1 MLGKARQYGSHQG
14 QAPHHD
20 PMRQKVNRVSFNIGQ
35 RLALGFG
42 ILLAM
47 LAAAAFIA
55 ALQFKDIGHINE
67 RIITLDWRKAEAAGL
82 VNATTRTNA
91 RLTMALLITND
102 ADRVQRIN
110 QSIDENKRLIDEAL
124 ATLDQLVYLPKGRE
138 LLADIKQ
145 KRRLFVASFNKVRGL
160 VSDGQ
165 RAQATEVMNNE
176 TLPAIDA
183 LQAPITALSDF
194 QRQVVTEGNAEVQG
208 RIQQAQT
215 LMYTLAVLGMLAG
228 VFAARL
234 ISRSITRPLNQA
246 VDLAQRVAAGDLSSQ
261 LDVQGRDE
269 LAQLLRALQ
278 DMNGSLTQIVSRVRQ
293 GSDTISTATSEIA
306 SGNLDLSQRTE
317 EQASSL
323 QQIAA
328 SLEQLTATVQQ
339 NMESGRYANQIASSA
354 ADVALK
360 GGGVVSQVVHTMEA
374 INTSSGKIADII
386 GLIDGIAFQTN
397 ILALNAAVEAAR
409 AGEQGRGFAVVAAE
423 VRSLAGRSAEAA
435 KEIKS
440 LIETS
445 VGNVQQGCRLVEQ
458 AGGTMDEIVVS
469 VRRVADIMSDL
480 THAAQDQS
488 AGISQI
494 SQAMGQ
500 MDQVTQGNAALV
512 EQAAAAA
519 QSLEHQARSLVE
531 SVNVFKLEDA
541 RLLQAA

>member
-1 MLGKARQYGSHQG
+1 MLGMAGQHGSHQG
-14 QAPHHD
+14 QVPHHD
-20 PMRQKVNRVSFNIGQ
+20 PKRHNVNRVSISIGQ

-55 ALQFKDIGHINE
+55 AQQFKGIGHINE

-91 RLTMALLITND
+91 RLTMALLITDD
-102 ADRVQRIN
+102 AARIQRIN
-110 QSIDENKRLIDEAL
+110 QSIDQNKRLIDEAL
-124 ATLDQLVYLPKGRE
+124 ATLDQLVYLPKGRA
-138 LLADIKQ
+138 LLADIKE
-145 KRRLFVASFNKVRGL
+145 KRRHFVASFTQVRQL
-160 VSDGQ
+160 VNDGQ
-165 RAQATEVMNNE
+165 RAQATEVMNTE
-176 TLPAIDA
+176 TLAAIDA

-194 QRQVVTEGNAEVQG
+194 QRQVVTEGNAEVQA
-208 RIQQAQT
+208 RIQQAQA
-215 LMYTLAVLGMLAG
+215 LMYALAGLVVLAG
-228 VFAARL
+228 VVAARL

-246 VDLAQRVAAGDLSSQ
+246 VDLAQRVAAGDLSSHV
-261 LDVQGRDE
+261 DVQGHDE
-269 LAQLLRALQ
+269 LARLLRALQ
-278 DMNGSLTQIVSRVRQ
+278 DMNGSLTQIVSHVRQ

-323 QQIAA
+323 QEIAA

-374 INTSSGKIADII
+374 INTSSSKIADII

-409 AGEQGRGFAVVAAE
+409 AGEQGRGFAVVASE

-458 AGGTMDEIVVS
+458 AGSTMDEIVVS
-469 VRRVADIMSDL
+469 VRRVADIMNDL

-531 SVNVFKLEDA
+531 SVNVFKLEDGQ
-541 RLLQAA
+541 LFQAA

>member
-1 MLGKARQYGSHQG
+1 MPGKARQHGSHQG
-14 QAPHHD
+14 LVPHHD
-20 PMRQKVNRVSFNIGQ
+20 PERHKVNRVSFNIGQ

-55 ALQFKDIGHINE
+55 AQQFKDIGHINE

-82 VNATTRTNA
+82 VHATTRSNA
-91 RLTMALLITND
+91 RLTMALLITDD
-102 ADRVQRIN
+102 ADRIQRIN
-110 QSIDENKRLIDEAL
+110 QSIDQNKRLIDEAL

-138 LLADIKQ
+138 LLADIQQ
-145 KRRLFVASFNKVRGL
+145 KRRHFVASFNKVRGL
-160 VSDGQ
+160 VSDGR
-165 RAQATEVMNNE
+165 RAQAIEVVNKE

-183 LQAPITALSDF
+183 LQAPITAMSAL
-194 QRQVVTEGNAEVQG
+194 QRQVVTDGNAEVQA
-208 RIQQAQT
+208 RIQRAQT
-215 LMYTLAVLGMLAG
+215 LMYTLAALGVLAG
-228 VFAARL
+228 VMAASL

-261 LDVQGRDE
+261 VDVRGQDE
-269 LAQLLRALQ
+269 LARLLRALQ
-278 DMNGSLTQIVSRVRQ
+278 DMNGSLTQIVSHVRQ

-458 AGGTMDEIVVS
+458 AGSTMDEIVVS

-519 QSLEHQARSLVE
+519 QSLEHQARTLVE